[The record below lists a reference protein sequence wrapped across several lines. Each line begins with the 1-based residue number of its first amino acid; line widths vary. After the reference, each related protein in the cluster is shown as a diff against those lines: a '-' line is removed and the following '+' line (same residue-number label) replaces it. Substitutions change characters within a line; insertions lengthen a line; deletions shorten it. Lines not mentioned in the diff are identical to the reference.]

1 MNKISNQFAS
11 IEQVTDQYLTRK
23 STDAV
28 TSSGVSF
35 EDILKQKQ
43 DAKAGGTLK
52 FSKHATMRLMIVI
65 SICQRNRMNDLR
77 QAFLRLVKRES
88 ENR

>member
-52 FSKHATMRLMIVI
+52 FSKHATMRLIVI
-65 SICQRNRMNDLR
+65 SICPKSRMNDLR

>member
-35 EDILKQKQ
+35 KAEAGCKSRWDTQIFQACH
-43 DAKAGGTLK
+43 DAPDG
-52 FSKHATMRLMIVI
+52 S
-65 SICQRNRMNDLR
+65 
-77 QAFLRLVKRES
+77 
-88 ENR
+88 

>member
-43 DAKAGGTLK
+43 DAHSNFPSMPRCA
-52 FSKHATMRLMIVI
+52 
-65 SICQRNRMNDLR
+65 
-77 QAFLRLVKRES
+77 
-88 ENR
+88 